1 MMKPNYDI
9 VIIGGGVQGLS
20 LAYNLAKNNFGSI
33 AVIEKSYIG
42 SGASGRNGEMLRSA
56 FASEEWIQFFNK
68 SLQLWETLS
77 NELDFNVM
85 YTRCGY
91 LVLASTSDEFELCR
105 ANVKTQQSFGL
116 KTELLDAKDI
126 RKLIPAINAEMVSGG
141 TLQNNGGFARHDA
154 VVWAYARAA
163 KRLNVEIFSYTE
175 VSDMQVESGTV
186 KAVTTSKG
194 KIGTNIVVNAAGGH
208 AGDIAAMVDLS
219 LPSKTYR
226 LEMIATEPLK
236 PFLRP
241 MLASLNTMSYMHQS
255 TRGEF
260 VGGAEIKNLHPAKS
274 LKSTLVATQDM
285 ARKFVRLFPGLG
297 SARLM
302 RQWGG
307 IVDMTPDIAPVLG
320 PVKEIEGF
328 ILNCGWVYGFVGA
341 PAAGKLLAQYIL
353 TGEMPPEIKPFNIE
367 RFEKGRLIIDH
378 SLVVPSDAGKVE
390 APVS

>member
-1 MMKPNYDI
+1 MKHNYDI

-20 LAYNLAKNNFGSI
+20 LAYNLAKINFGTI

-56 FASEEWIQFFNK
+56 FASKEWIQFFNK
-68 SLQLWETLS
+68 SMQLWETLS
-77 NELDFNVM
+77 SELDFNVM

-91 LVLASTSDEFELCR
+91 LVLASSQKEFELCR
-105 ANVKTQQSFGL
+105 ANVNTQHTYHL
-116 KTELLDAKDI
+116 KTELLDIKSVK
-126 RKLIPAINAEMVSGG
+126 KLIPALSPEMISGG
-141 TLQNNGGFARHDA
+141 VFQTNGGFARHDA
-154 VVWAYARAA
+154 VVWAYARAS
-163 KRLNVEIFSYTE
+163 KRFKVDIFPYTGVTGIRVEHGAVKS
-175 VSDMQVESGTV
+175 VE
-186 KAVTTSKG
+186 TSKG
-194 KIGTNIVVNAAGGH
+194 QLGTNLVVNAAGGH
-208 AGDIAAMVDLS
+208 AGDIAGMVGLT

-260 VGGAEIKNLHPAKS
+260 VGGAEIKNLKPAKS

-285 ARKFVRLFPGLG
+285 ARKFIKLFPGLG

-320 PVKEIEGF
+320 PVKEIKGF
-328 ILNCGWVYGFVGA
+328 ILNCGWVYGFAGA
-341 PAAGKLLAQYIL
+341 PAAGELLAQYIL
-353 TGEMPPEIKPFNIE
+353 TGKMPVKIQPFNIE
-367 RFEKGRLIIDH
+367 RFEKGELIVDR
-378 SLVVPSDAGKVE
+378 SLVVPSEAGNDG
-390 APVS
+390 APL

>member
-1 MMKPNYDI
+1 MKHNYDI

-20 LAYNLAKNNFGSI
+20 LAYNLAKINFGTI

-68 SLQLWETLS
+68 SMQLWETLS
-77 NELDFNVM
+77 SELGFNVM

-91 LVLASTSDEFELCR
+91 LVLASTPKAFELCR
-105 ANVKTQQSFGL
+105 TNVKTQHTYGL
-116 KTELLDAKDI
+116 KTELLDANSVK
-126 RKLIPAINAEMVSGG
+126 KLIPALNPEMISGG
-141 TLQNNGGFARHDA
+141 AYQTNGGFARHDA
-154 VVWAYARAA
+154 VVWAYAGAS
-163 KRLNVEIFSYTE
+163 KRLQVDIFPYTE
-175 VSDMQVESGTV
+175 VTGIQVESGAV
-186 KAVTTSKG
+186 NAVTTSKG
-194 KIGTNIVVNAAGGH
+194 TIGTNRVVNAAGGH
-208 AGDIAAMVDLS
+208 AGDIAAMVELS

-241 MLASLNTMSYMHQS
+241 MLASLDTLSYMHQS

-260 VGGAEIKNLHPAKS
+260 VGGAEIKNLPPAKS

-297 SARLM
+297 PARLM

-328 ILNCGWVYGFVGA
+328 ILNCGWVYGFAGA
-341 PAAGKLLAQYIL
+341 PAAGELLAQYIL
-353 TGEMPPEIKPFNIE
+353 TGEMPLEIQPFNVE
-367 RFEKGRLIIDH
+367 RFEKGELIIDR
-378 SLVVPSDAGKVE
+378 SLVVPSEAEKDE
-390 APVS
+390 API